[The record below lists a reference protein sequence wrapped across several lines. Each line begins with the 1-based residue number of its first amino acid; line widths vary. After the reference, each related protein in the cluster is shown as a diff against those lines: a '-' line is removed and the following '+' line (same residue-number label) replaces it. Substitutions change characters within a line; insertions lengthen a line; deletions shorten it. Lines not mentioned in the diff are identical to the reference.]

1 MKKMK
6 FIAGIASLMLAAT
19 ALVPVNASAATMTFT
34 QGDVNGDGKV
44 NVNDLYAISQYLGGE
59 KTADSNWTTRMDA
72 DYDKII
78 DRTDLEMI
86 GKFCTQALTPEKNKS
101 TTVLTAS
108 LNEERTYVKYDVAT
122 NTVSRYTLNSLGTL
136 TNQKMATYGMERSSI
151 EIPDDNTAVI
161 RVGNGSGFIIGDHL
175 IATAAHCI
183 YDTDNRGNA
192 TKGFVVKAEAYD
204 NNGAAHQL
212 TVSSIHITDGYYSYF
227 NNQYYYLN
235 YDYAL
240 VYVEE
245 DLSQYGSMQLG
256 MVTNEFIQTG
266 SDISVSGFPGI
277 YGDRR
282 YTTSSVSIDG
292 LQSMEKPYRLKCTAD
307 GLGGKSGGPLY
318 YTESNG
324 SKVVI
329 AIFTD
334 GGEGTNIAAGPRIS
348 STLLQF
354 YYNND
359 NI

>member
-108 LNEERTYVKYDVAT
+108 LNETRSYKKYDVAS
-122 NTVSRYTLNSLGTL
+122 NTVSTYTLNSLDTL
-136 TNQKMATYGMERSSI
+136 TNQKMATYGMERNHV
-151 EIPDDNTAVI
+151 EIPDDNVLVV
-161 RVGNGSGFIIGDHL
+161 RLNGGSGFIIGDHL
-175 IATAAHCI
+175 IATAAHCV
-183 YDTDNRGNA
+183 YNSN
-192 TKGFVVKAEAYD
+192 GFVADNISLYD
-204 NNGAAHQL
+204 NNNVEHHL
-212 TVSSIHITDGYYSYF
+212 TFSSIHIPNSYVQNMSSTNCYPF
-227 NNQYYYLN
+227 
-235 YDYAL
+235 DYAL
-240 VYVEE
+240 VTVEE
-245 DLSQYGSMQLG
+245 DLSQYGSMQLS
-256 MVTNEFIQTG
+256 MVTNQFLNTG
-266 SDISVSGFPGI
+266 NNISFSGFPQG
-277 YGDRR
+277 YEGRQ
-282 YTTSSVSIDG
+282 YTTGGVTIVAG
-292 LQSMEKPYRLKCTAD
+292 NPYRLECETEAI
-307 GLGGKSGGPLY
+307 GGKSGGPMY
-318 YTESNG
+318 YTEKDG
-324 SKVVI
+324 SKAVVGI
-329 AIFTD
+329 TTHNSNSC
-334 GGEGTNIAAGPRIS
+334 GRGVRIS

-354 YYNND
+354 YYNNN

>member
-19 ALVPVNASAATMTFT
+19 ALVPVNASAATITFT

-86 GKFCTQALTPEKNKS
+86 SKFCTQTLTPEKNKS

-108 LNEERTYVKYDVAT
+108 LNEERSYMKYDVASSRI
-122 NTVSRYTLNSLGTL
+122 SRYTLNSLDTL
-136 TNQKMATYGMERSSI
+136 TNQTTATYGMERSSV
-151 EIPDDNTAVI
+151 EIPDDNVL
-161 RVGNGSGFIIGDHL
+161 VVKLNGGSGFIIGDHL
-175 IATAAHCI
+175 IATAAHCVFNSNGFV
-183 YDTDNRGNA
+183 TDNISL
-192 TKGFVVKAEAYD
+192 YD
-204 NNGAAHQL
+204 SNNVEHHL
-212 TVSSIHITDGYYSYF
+212 TFSSIHVPKNFYLRDSLAIYYE
-227 NNQYYYLN
+227 
-235 YDYAL
+235 DYAL
-240 VYVEE
+240 VTVEE

-256 MVTNEFIQTG
+256 MVTDEFIHSG
-266 SDISVSGFPGI
+266 KNLSISGFPGDSRS
-277 YGDRR
+277 YNVGSV
-282 YTTSSVSIDG
+282 TSSNLAPNEIT
-292 LQSMEKPYRLKCTAD
+292 YRLGCEAA
-307 GLGGKSGGPLY
+307 GLGGKSGGPMY
-318 YTESNG
+318 YTEEDG
-324 SKVVI
+324 SKVVV
-329 AIFTD
+329 AIQTH
-334 GGEGTNIAAGPRIS
+334 GTASAAGPRIS

>member
-34 QGDVNGDGKV
+34 QGDVNGDGRV

-86 GKFCTQALTPEKNKS
+86 SKFCTQTLTPEKNKS

-108 LNEERTYVKYDVAT
+108 LNEERSYMKYDVASSRI
-122 NTVSRYTLNSLGTL
+122 SRYTLNSLDTL
-136 TNQKMATYGMERSSI
+136 TNQTTATYGMERSSV
-151 EIPDDNTAVI
+151 EIPDDNVLVV
-161 RVGNGSGFIIGDHL
+161 RLNGGSGFIIGDHL
-175 IATAAHCI
+175 IATAAHCVFNSNGFV
-183 YDTDNRGNA
+183 TDNISL
-192 TKGFVVKAEAYD
+192 YD
-204 NNGAAHQL
+204 NNNVEHHL
-212 TVSSIHITDGYYSYF
+212 TFSSIHIPKNFYLRDSLALF
-227 NNQYYYLN
+227 NE
-235 YDYAL
+235 DYAL
-240 VYVEE
+240 VTVEE

-282 YTTSSVSIDG
+282 YTTGSVSIDK
-292 LQSMEKPYRLKCTAD
+292 LEDAEKPYRLRCAAD
-307 GLGGKSGGPLY
+307 GLEGKSGGPIY
-318 YTESNG
+318 YTENNG

-329 AIFTD
+329 GIFTH
-334 GGEGTNIAAGPRIS
+334 GGKDTDIAAGPRIS

>member
-19 ALVPVNASAATMTFT
+19 ALVPVNASAATITFT

-86 GKFCTQALTPEKNKS
+86 SKFCTQTLTPEKNKS

-108 LNEERTYVKYDVAT
+108 LNETRSYMKYDVASSRI
-122 NTVSRYTLNSLGTL
+122 SRYTLNSLDTL
-136 TNQKMATYGMERSSI
+136 TNQVTATYDMKSSSVGL
-151 EIPDDNTAVI
+151 PDNNIAVV
-161 RVGNGSGFIIGDHL
+161 RLNGGSGFIIGDHL
-175 IATAAHCI
+175 IATAAHCVF
-183 YDTDNRGNA
+183 NS
-192 TKGFVVKAEAYD
+192 KGFVTDNISLYD
-204 NNGAAHQL
+204 NNNVEHHL
-212 TVSSIHITDGYYSYF
+212 TFSSIHIPKD
-227 NNQYYYLN
+227 YYLMDSVALVN
-235 YDYAL
+235 QDYAL
-240 VYVEE
+240 VTVEE
-245 DLSQYGSMQLG
+245 DLSQYGSMYMG
-256 MVTNEFIQTG
+256 IATDEFIDTG
-266 SDISVSGFPGI
+266 NTISISGFPGD
-277 YGDRR
+277 YNNGRR
-282 YTTSSVSIDG
+282 FESGIVFEYTYPKMIG
-292 LQSMEKPYRLKCTAD
+292 MRNTAI
-307 GLGGKSGGPLY
+307 GGNSGGPMY
-318 YTESNG
+318 YTEEDG

-329 AIFTD
+329 GILTR
-334 GGEGTNIAAGPRIS
+334 GGEKSDICVGPHIS

>member
-108 LNEERTYVKYDVAT
+108 LNETRSYMKYNVAN
-122 NTVSRYTLNSLGTL
+122 NTVSGYTLNNLDTL
-136 TNQKMATYGMERSSI
+136 TNQMTDTYGMERSSI
-151 EIPDDNTAVI
+151 EIPDDNISVI
-161 RVGNGSGFIIGDHL
+161 KVGRGSGFVIGDHL
-175 IATAAHCI
+175 IATAAHCM
-183 YDTDNRGNA
+183 YRPKESNYKA
-192 TKGFVVKAEAYD
+192 TGGFVVGATAYD
-204 NNGAAHQL
+204 SNGTAHQL
-212 TVSSIHITDGYYSYF
+212 TVTSIHITKD
-227 NNQYYYLN
+227 YYLQKN
-235 YDYAL
+235 DTVLLNHDYAL
-240 VYVEE
+240 VTVEE

-256 MVTNEFIQTG
+256 MVTDEFIQDG
-266 SDISVSGFPGI
+266 NNLSISGFPFD

-282 YTTSSVSIDG
+282 YTTGPVTIEG
-292 LQSMEKPYRLKCTAD
+292 LYRLKCTVD
-307 GLGGKSGGPLY
+307 GLSGKSGGPIY
-318 YTESNG
+318 YTENDG
-324 SKVVI
+324 SKVVV
-329 AIFTD
+329 AIQTH
-334 GGEGTNIAAGPRIS
+334 GGKGTNTAAGPRIS